1 MKARLVVAL
10 FFLGALIFGLP
21 FTVSQSQAQNTQ
33 DSSDLAKFAA
43 LLQYIRSQPT
53 PTEVKTDNIPVLDT
67 LDTALTDIY
76 VTGFITPYTGET
88 AEQVKAR
95 LQSVPEEDR
104 FTAVMVESYRL
115 SPNPL
120 LLDIVHLLLPLYYV
134 EFFTAAEGLDAS
146 AEFLKRADIESL
158 ADAFDSTNY
167 SIPAPSATEPPVVT
181 GSPQLDRAALV
192 TLYNATD
199 GLNWTRNLN
208 WFTDKPLDEWHGVS
222 TDDDGRVT
230 RLNLWDNQLSGAIP
244 SELANLTDLEQLS
257 LWGNQLSGAIPPL
270 SLAISPICLD
280 STSATTN

>member
-1 MKARLVVAL
+1 MIGQATCASSQSLPIGGYFMKARLVVAL

-21 FTVSQSQAQNTQ
+21 FTASQSQAQNTQ
-33 DSSDLAKFAA
+33 DSPDLAKFAA

-53 PTEVKTDNIPVLDT
+53 PTEVKADNIPVLEN

-76 VTGFITPYTGET
+76 VTGFVTPYTGET

-95 LQSVPEEDR
+95 LQSVPDEDR

-167 SIPAPSATEPPVVT
+167 AIPAPSATEP
-181 GSPQLDRAALV
+181 
-192 TLYNATD
+192 
-199 GLNWTRNLN
+199 
-208 WFTDKPLDEWHGVS
+208 
-222 TDDDGRVT
+222 
-230 RLNLWDNQLSGAIP
+230 SG
-244 SELANLTDLEQLS
+244 
-257 LWGNQLSGAIPPL
+257 GYG
-270 SLAISPICLD
+270 
-280 STSATTN
+280 